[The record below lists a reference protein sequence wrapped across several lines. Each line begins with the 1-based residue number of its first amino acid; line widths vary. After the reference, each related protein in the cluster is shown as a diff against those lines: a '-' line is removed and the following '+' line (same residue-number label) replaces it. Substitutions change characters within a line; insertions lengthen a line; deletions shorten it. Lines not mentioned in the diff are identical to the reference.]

1 MLVSDKKK
9 GKERKTTTTKQ
20 KTQNKNKQTKQ
31 SKKKKNEKDKTSN
44 LFFKNNIV
52 PFQSFLTLL
61 FLYKFMWK

>member
-1 MLVSDKKK
+1 MIKKK
-9 GKERKTTTTKQ
+9 EKERKTTTTKQ

-31 SKKKKNEKDKTSN
+31 SKKNEKDKTSN

-61 FLYKFMWK
+61 FYISLCGNEMT